1 MEHSWKIYDLKRTL
15 SSGVVTNVA
24 YACES
29 NHNGFGRRKTG
40 EITISGSADDAGFI
54 SFDSLS
60 EENVLAWV
68 TGSVNQNTIELE
80 NSSSLA
86 NTVIQSA
93 AITTGT
99 GLPWDEI

>member
-1 MEHSWKIYDLKRTL
+1 MEHNWKIYDLKRTL
-15 SSGVVTNVA
+15 SSGVVTNVT

-29 NHNGFGRRKTG
+29 TYNGFEHRKID
-40 EITISGSADDAGFI
+40 EITISGSAEDAGFI
-54 SFDSLS
+54 SFNSLL

-86 NTVIQSA
+86 NTIIQA
-93 AITTGT
+93 AAVSTGT
-99 GLPWDEI
+99 GLPWDEV